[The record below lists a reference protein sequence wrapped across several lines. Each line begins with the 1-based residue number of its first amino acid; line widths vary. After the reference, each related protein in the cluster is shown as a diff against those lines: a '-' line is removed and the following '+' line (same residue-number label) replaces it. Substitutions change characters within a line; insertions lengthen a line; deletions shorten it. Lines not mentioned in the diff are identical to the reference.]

1 MNRMNRKKTL
11 LLLIAVLSL
20 AILTGCPQDTE
31 KGAGQN
37 DTDAPPQQEET
48 IQPAAQDEPSPDA
61 SEQQTEQLFDA
72 LEINIEKGNLD
83 ICAGDSFSYVRKD
96 GGEAEYEITDGVL
109 CIDQRQDHKTV
120 LTLPEGLTYT
130 SLRLTAGESHVYL
143 GSALS
148 LQTLE
153 LNVSRGEVDLSGIA
167 VTDSSVIEVSQ
178 GSAFLSGDLG
188 NSVAAH
194 SKEGHLSM
202 ELSAAQDDY
211 NFEIDLLTGNIH
223 LGTEDY
229 HGLSVSKSIDN
240 GAERSMELNCSR
252 GDLSVEFD
260 VQH

>member
-1 MNRMNRKKTL
+1 M
-11 LLLIAVLSL
+11 
-20 AILTGCPQDTE
+20 
-31 KGAGQN
+31 
-37 DTDAPPQQEET
+37 
-48 IQPAAQDEPSPDA
+48 
-61 SEQQTEQLFDA
+61 
-72 LEINIEKGNLD
+72 
-83 ICAGDSFSYVRKD
+83 
-96 GGEAEYEITDGVL
+96 
-109 CIDQRQDHKTV
+109 
-120 LTLPEGLTYT
+120 
-130 SLRLTAGESHVYL
+130 

-202 ELSAAQDDY
+202 ELPAAQGDY

-240 GAERSMELNCSR
+240 GAERSMKLNCSR